1 MTYGRE
7 GIYLDHAATT
17 PVEPGVVEHMLPF
30 FSTQFGNPSSIYQLG
45 QEAHAAIDVAR
56 RQCAGVLGCAT
67 SEIVFT
73 SGATESNNLALRGAV
88 EAWRREHGDDRRP
101 HLVISAIEHHAV
113 LDTALNLAEHDV
125 DLDIIAVDA
134 SGRINPDDVAAAI
147 RPDTCLIS
155 VMLANNEIGSI
166 QPVAEIA
173 AIAHQRG
180 VPVHTD
186 AVQAAGL
193 LDLAVDTLGVDMQSL
208 SAHKFY
214 GPKGI
219 GLLYVRK
226 GTRIA
231 WQQHG
236 GGQESGRRGGTENVP
251 LIAGLGEALQRAER
265 LREQYADHCRS
276 LRDHLWEQL
285 RASLPD
291 VVRNGNDDAEHSLP
305 NILNVVLP
313 GIQGETMLLN
323 LDLLGIAASAGSACT
338 TGNAEPSHVVLG
350 IGRTEQEARSTIRF
364 SVGRGNS
371 LDEMDAAAAAVAEA
385 ATRVRSLSGTVSAA
399 G

>member
-1 MTYGRE
+1 
-7 GIYLDHAATT
+7 
-17 PVEPGVVEHMLPF
+17 ML
-30 FSTQFGNPSSIYQLG
+30 
-45 QEAHAAIDVAR
+45 V
-56 RQCAGVLGCAT
+56 
-67 SEIVFT
+67 
-73 SGATESNNLALRGAV
+73 
-88 EAWRREHGDDRRP
+88 
-101 HLVISAIEHHAV
+101 
-113 LDTALNLAEHDV
+113 
-125 DLDIIAVDA
+125 
-134 SGRINPDDVAAAI
+134 
-147 RPDTCLIS
+147 
-155 VMLANNEIGSI
+155 NNEIGTT
-166 QPVAEIA
+166 QPVAAIA
-173 AIAHQRG
+173 AIAAQHG

-193 LDLAVDTLGVDMQSL
+193 LDIGVDRLGVAMVSL

-214 GPKGI
+214 GPKGV

-226 GTRIA
+226 GTRVA

-251 LIAGLGEALQRAER
+251 LIVGMGEALQRAEG
-265 LREQYADHCRS
+265 LREQYAAHCRG
-276 LRDHLWEQL
+276 LRDHLWAEL
-285 RASLPD
+285 RARVLGA
-291 VVRNGNDDAEHSLP
+291 VRNGADDPRLALP

-338 TGNAEPSHVVLG
+338 TGNAEPSHVIRG

-371 LDEMDAAAAAVAEA
+371 LEEMVAAAAAVAESA
-385 ATRVRSLSGTVSAA
+385 ERVRALSGPVSAA

>member
-17 PVEPGVVEHMLPF
+17 PVDPGVVELMLPF
-30 FSTQFGNPSSIYQLG
+30 FAEQFGNPSSIYQLG
-45 QEAHAAIDVAR
+45 QEARAAIDGAR
-56 RQCAGVLGCAT
+56 RQCAAVLGCSP
-67 SEIVFT
+67 SEVVFT
-73 SGATESNNLALRGAV
+73 SGATESDNLALRGAV
-88 EAWRREHGDDRRP
+88 DAWRREHGGERRP

-113 LDTALNLAEHDV
+113 LDTAMTLAEDGV
-125 DLDIIAVDA
+125 DLDIVPVDA
-134 SGRINPDDVAAAI
+134 SGRIDPAEVAAAI
-147 RPDTCLIS
+147 RPETCLVS
-155 VMLANNEIGSI
+155 VMLANNELGTI

-173 AIAHQRG
+173 AIASERG
-180 VPVHTD
+180 VPMHTD
-186 AVQAAGL
+186 AVQGAGL
-193 LDLAVDTLGVDMQSL
+193 LDLSVNRLGVDMLSL

-214 GPKGI
+214 GPKGV

-236 GGQESGRRGGTENVP
+236 GGQESGRRGGTESVP
-251 LIAGLGEALQRAER
+251 LIVGMGEALQRAEN
-265 LREQYADHCRS
+265 LRDQYVAHCRT
-276 LRDHLWEQL
+276 LVDRLWEQL
-285 RASLPD
+285 RSNLPD
-291 VVRNGNDDAEHSLP
+291 TVRNGTDDPGLALP

-338 TGNAEPSHVVLG
+338 TGNAEPSHVVLA

-371 LDEMDAAAAAVAEA
+371 LDEMDAAVAAVAEA
-385 ATRVRSLSGTVSAA
+385 AERVRALSGTVSAA

>member
-17 PVEPGVVEHMLPF
+17 PVDPGVVERMLPF
-30 FSTQFGNPSSIYQLG
+30 FSEHFGNPSSIYQLG
-45 QEAHAAIDVAR
+45 QEGRAAIDRAR
-56 RQCAGVLGCAT
+56 RQCAAVLGCAP

-73 SGATESNNLALRGAV
+73 SGATESDNLALRGAV
-88 EAWRREHGDDRRP
+88 DAWRRDHGGERRP
-101 HLVISAIEHHAV
+101 HLVISAVEHHAV
-113 LDTALNLAEHDV
+113 LDTALSLIEGDV
-125 DLDIIAVDA
+125 DLDIVPVDA
-134 SGRINPDDVAAAI
+134 SGRVDPANVAAVM
-147 RPDTCLIS
+147 RPETCLVS
-155 VMLANNEIGSI
+155 VMLANNEIGTI
-166 QPVAEIA
+166 QPVPEIA
-173 AIAHQRG
+173 AIASERG
-180 VPVHTD
+180 VPMHTD

-193 LDLAVDTLGVDMQSL
+193 LDLSVNRLGVDMLAL

-251 LIAGLGEALQRAER
+251 LIVGMGEALQRAEN
-265 LREQYADHCRS
+265 LRGQYADHCRT
-276 LRDHLWEQL
+276 LRDSMWERL

-291 VVRNGNDDAEHSLP
+291 TLRNGTVDPEHALP

-323 LDLLGIAASAGSACT
+323 LDLLNIAASAGSACT
-338 TGNAEPSHVVLG
+338 TGNAEPSHVVRA
-350 IGRTEQEARSTIRF
+350 IGRSDQKARSTIRF

-371 LDEMDAAAAAVAEA
+371 LDEMDAAVAAVAEA
-385 ATRVRSLSGTVSAA
+385 AARVRALSGTVSAA

>member
-17 PVEPGVVEHMLPF
+17 PVDPGVVERMVPY
-30 FSTQFGNPSSIYQLG
+30 FSEQFGNPSSIYQLG
-45 QEAHAAIDVAR
+45 QEARAAIDDAR
-56 RQCAGVLGCAT
+56 RQCAGVLGCAP

-73 SGATESNNLALRGAV
+73 SGATESDNLALRGAV
-88 EAWRREHGDDRRP
+88 DGWRREHGDGRRP
-101 HLVISAIEHHAV
+101 HLVISAIEHHAI
-113 LDTALNLAEHDV
+113 LDAATSIARQGV
-125 DLDIIAVDA
+125 DLDLVPVDEA
-134 SGRINPDDVAAAI
+134 GRVDPADVETAI
-147 RPDTCLIS
+147 RPETCLVS
-155 VMLANNEIGSI
+155 VMLANNEIGTI

-173 AIAHQRG
+173 AIAHERG
-180 VPVHTD
+180 VPIHTD

-193 LDLAVDTLGVDMQSL
+193 LDIGVDRLGVDMLSL

-214 GPKGI
+214 GPKGV

-226 GTRIA
+226 GSRIA

-251 LIAGLGEALQRAER
+251 LIVGMGEALQRAER
-265 LREQYADHCRS
+265 LRDQYVEHCRG
-276 LRDHLWEQL
+276 LRDHLRDQL
-285 RASLPD
+285 LQRVPD
-291 VVRNGNDDAEHSLP
+291 TRRNGTEDPARTLP

-338 TGNAEPSHVVLG
+338 TGNAEPSHVVRA

-371 LDEMDAAAAAVAEA
+371 LDEMEQAAESIAESVQ
-385 ATRVRSLSGTVSAA
+385 RVRALSGTVSAA

>member
-17 PVEPGVVEHMLPF
+17 PVDPGVVDRMLPF
-30 FSTQFGNPSSIYQLG
+30 FSEQFGNPSSIYQLG
-45 QEAHAAIDVAR
+45 QETRAAIDEAR
-56 RQCAGVLGCAT
+56 RTCAGVLGCAP

-73 SGATESNNLALRGAV
+73 SGATESDNLALRGAV
-88 EAWRREHGDDRRP
+88 DGWRRSHGDGARP

-113 LDTALNLAEHDV
+113 LDTALSLSEDGV
-125 DLDIIAVDA
+125 DLDIIPVDA
-134 SGRINPDDVAAAI
+134 LGRVNPDDVAAAI
-147 RPDTCLIS
+147 RPETCLVS
-155 VMLANNEIGSI
+155 VMLANNEIGTI

-173 AIAHQRG
+173 AVASERG
-180 VPVHTD
+180 IPMHTD

-193 LDLAVDTLGVDMQSL
+193 LDMSVNRLGVDMLSL

-219 GLLYVRK
+219 GLLFVRK

-251 LIAGLGEALQRAER
+251 LIVGMGEALQRAEN
-265 LREQYADHCRS
+265 LRGQYADHCRT
-276 LRDHLWEQL
+276 LRDRLWDQL
-285 RASLPD
+285 RATLPD
-291 VVRNGNDDAEHSLP
+291 TVRNGADASGMLLP

-338 TGNAEPSHVVLG
+338 TGNAEPSHVIRA
-350 IGRTEQEARSTIRF
+350 IGRSEQEARSTIRF

-371 LDEMDAAAAAVAEA
+371 LDEMDRAVAAVAEA
-385 ATRVRSLSGTVSAA
+385 ATRVRALSGAVSAA

>member
-17 PVEPGVVEHMLPF
+17 PVDPGVVERMLPY
-30 FSTQFGNPSSIYQLG
+30 FSEQFGNPSSIYQLG
-45 QEAHAAIDVAR
+45 QGARAAIDGAR
-56 RQCAGVLGCAT
+56 RQCAAVLGCAPG
-67 SEIVFT
+67 EIVLT
-73 SGATESNNLALRGAV
+73 SGATESDNVALRGAV
-88 EAWRREHGDDRRP
+88 DGWRREHRAGPQP

-113 LDTALNLAEHDV
+113 LDTATSLSQAGV
-125 DLDIIAVDA
+125 GLDIVPVDA
-134 SGRINPDDVAAAI
+134 AGRVDPADVAAAI
-147 RPDTCLIS
+147 RPETCLVS
-155 VMLANNEIGSI
+155 VMLANNEIGTI
-166 QPVAEIA
+166 QPVTEIA
-173 AIAHQRG
+173 AVARERG

-193 LDLAVDTLGVDMQSL
+193 LDIGVDRLGVDMLSL

-251 LIAGLGEALQRAER
+251 LIVGMGEALQRAET
-265 LREQYADHCRS
+265 LRDQYVDHCRA
-276 LRDHLWEQL
+276 LRDHLRDRLIAQV
-285 RASLPD
+285 PD
-291 VVRNGNDDAEHSLP
+291 ARRNGTDDPALGLP

-338 TGNAEPSHVVLG
+338 TGNAEPSHVVLA

-371 LDEMDAAAAAVAEA
+371 LDEMQQAAGAIAESVQ
-385 ATRVRSLSGTVSAA
+385 RVRALSGTVSAA

>member
-17 PVEPGVVEHMLPF
+17 PTDPGVVERMVPYF
-30 FSTQFGNPSSIYQLG
+30 TERFGNPSSIYQLG
-45 QEAHAAIDVAR
+45 QESRAAIDAAR
-56 RQCAGVLGCAT
+56 RQAATVLGCAPA
-67 SEIVFT
+67 EILFT
-73 SGATESNNLALRGAV
+73 SGATESDNLAIRGAV
-88 EAWRREHGDDRRP
+88 DAWRHEHGSDRQP
-101 HLVISAIEHHAV
+101 HVIISAIEHHAI
-113 LDTALNLAEHDV
+113 LDTVQHLAGDGV
-125 DLDIIAVDA
+125 AADLIPVDA
-134 SGRINPDDVAAAI
+134 AGRVDPADVAAAI
-147 RPDTCLIS
+147 RPETCLVS
-155 VMLANNEIGSI
+155 VMLANNEIGTI

-173 AIAHQRG
+173 AIARERG
-180 VPVHTD
+180 VTVHTD

-193 LDLAVDTLGVDMQSL
+193 LDLSVGRLGVNMLSL

-251 LIAGLGEALQRAER
+251 LIVGLGEALQRADA
-265 LREQYADHCRS
+265 LREQYADHCRA
-276 LRDHLWEQL
+276 LRDHLWDAL
-285 RASLPD
+285 RARVPD
-291 VVRNGNDDAEHSLP
+291 VERNGIDDPGLALP

-313 GIQGETMLLN
+313 GVQGETMLLN

-338 TGNAEPSHVVLG
+338 TGNAEPSHVIRA
-350 IGRTEQEARSTIRF
+350 IGRDEARARSTIRF

-371 LDEMDAAAAAVAEA
+371 LDEMDQAVDAIAESVA
-385 ATRVRSLSGTVSAA
+385 RVRALSGTVSGA

>member
-17 PVEPGVVEHMLPF
+17 PVDPGVVELMLPF
-30 FSTQFGNPSSIYQLG
+30 FAEQFGNPSSIYQLG
-45 QEAHAAIDVAR
+45 QEARAAIDGAR
-56 RQCAGVLGCAT
+56 RQCAAVLGCSP
-67 SEIVFT
+67 SEVVFT
-73 SGATESNNLALRGAV
+73 SGATESDNLALRGAV
-88 EAWRREHGDDRRP
+88 DGWRREHGAERRP

-113 LDTALNLAEHDV
+113 LDTAMSLAEDGV
-125 DLDIIAVDA
+125 DLDIVPVDA
-134 SGRINPDDVAAAI
+134 SGRIDPAEVAAAI
-147 RPDTCLIS
+147 RPETCLVS
-155 VMLANNEIGSI
+155 VMLANNELGTI

-173 AIAHQRG
+173 AIASERG
-180 VPVHTD
+180 VPMHTD
-186 AVQAAGL
+186 AVQGAGL
-193 LDLAVDTLGVDMQSL
+193 LDLSVNRLGVDMLSL

-214 GPKGI
+214 GPKGV

-236 GGQESGRRGGTENVP
+236 GGQESGRRGGTESVP
-251 LIAGLGEALQRAER
+251 LIVGLGEALQRAEN
-265 LREQYADHCRS
+265 LRDQYVAHCRA
-276 LRDHLWEQL
+276 LVDRLWEQL
-285 RASLPD
+285 RSNLPD
-291 VVRNGNDDAEHSLP
+291 TVRNGTDDPGLALP

-338 TGNAEPSHVVLG
+338 TGNAEPSHVVLA

-371 LDEMDAAAAAVAEA
+371 LDEMDAAVAAVAEA
-385 ATRVRSLSGTVSAA
+385 AERVRALSGTVSAA

>member
-17 PVEPGVVEHMLPF
+17 PVDPAVVEHMLPYF
-30 FSTQFGNPSSIYQLG
+30 TERFGNPSSIYQLG
-45 QEAHAAIDVAR
+45 QEARAAIDQAR
-56 RQCAGVLGCAT
+56 RQCAGVLGCSP
-67 SEIVFT
+67 SEILFT
-73 SGATESNNLALRGAV
+73 SGATESDNLAVRGAID
-88 EAWRREHGDDRRP
+88 AWRREHGRDRPP
-101 HLVISAIEHHAV
+101 HLIISAIEHHAV
-113 LDTALNLAEHDV
+113 LDVVRNLARDGVDADIVPVDAAGRV
-125 DLDIIAVDA
+125 DLAT
-134 SGRINPDDVAAAI
+134 VAAAI
-147 RPDTCLIS
+147 RPETCLVS

-166 QPVAEIA
+166 QPVPEIA
-173 AIAHQRG
+173 AIARDAG

-193 LDLAVDTLGVDMQSL
+193 LDIAVDRLGVDMLSL

-219 GLLYVRK
+219 GLLYIRK

-251 LIAGLGEALQRAER
+251 LIVGMGEALARATAI
-265 LREQYADHCRS
+265 REQYADHCRT
-276 LRDHLWEQL
+276 LRDRLWERL
-285 RASLPD
+285 RTEVPD
-291 VVRNGNDDAEHSLP
+291 AVRNGTDDPEAALP

-313 GIQGETMLLN
+313 GVQGETMLLN

-338 TGNAEPSHVVLG
+338 TGNAEPSHVVLA
-350 IGRTEQEARSTIRF
+350 IGRSEAQARSTVRF

-371 LDEMDAAAAAVAEA
+371 LDEIDQAVAAVAESVA
-385 ATRVRSLSGTVSAA
+385 RVRSLKAPVSAA

>member
-17 PVEPGVVEHMLPF
+17 PVDPGVVERMLPY
-30 FSTQFGNPSSIYQLG
+30 FSEQFGNPSSIYQLG
-45 QEAHAAIDVAR
+45 QEARAAIDGAR
-56 RQCAGVLGCAT
+56 RQCAAVLRCAPG
-67 SEIVFT
+67 EIVFT
-73 SGATESNNLALRGAV
+73 SGATESDNLALRGAV
-88 EAWRREHGDDRRP
+88 DGWRREHGAGPQP

-113 LDTALNLAEHDV
+113 LDTATSLAQEGV
-125 DLDIIAVDA
+125 DLDIVPVDA
-134 SGRINPDDVAAAI
+134 AGRVDPADVAAAI
-147 RPDTCLIS
+147 RPETCLVS
-155 VMLANNEIGSI
+155 VMLANNEIGTI
-166 QPVAEIA
+166 QPLAEIA
-173 AIAHQRG
+173 AVARERG

-193 LDLAVDTLGVDMQSL
+193 LDLGVDRLGADMLSL

-251 LIAGLGEALQRAER
+251 LIVGMGEGLQRAEN
-265 LREQYADHCRS
+265 LRDQYADHCGA
-276 LRDHLWEQL
+276 LRDHLRDRLIAQV
-285 RASLPD
+285 PD
-291 VVRNGNDDAEHSLP
+291 ARRNGTDDPALGLP

-338 TGNAEPSHVVLG
+338 TGNAEPSHVVLA

-371 LDEMDAAAAAVAEA
+371 LDEMEQAAGAIAESVQ
-385 ATRVRSLSGTVSAA
+385 RVRALSGTVSAA

>member
-1 MTYGRE
+1 
-7 GIYLDHAATT
+7 
-17 PVEPGVVEHMLPF
+17 
-30 FSTQFGNPSSIYQLG
+30 
-45 QEAHAAIDVAR
+45 
-56 RQCAGVLGCAT
+56 
-67 SEIVFT
+67 
-73 SGATESNNLALRGAV
+73 
-88 EAWRREHGDDRRP
+88 
-101 HLVISAIEHHAV
+101 
-113 LDTALNLAEHDV
+113 
-125 DLDIIAVDA
+125 
-134 SGRINPDDVAAAI
+134 
-147 RPDTCLIS
+147 
-155 VMLANNEIGSI
+155 VMLANNEIGTI

-173 AIAHQRG
+173 AVARERG

-193 LDLAVDTLGVDMQSL
+193 LDIGVDRLGVDMLSL

-251 LIAGLGEALQRAER
+251 LIVGMGEALQRAET
-265 LREQYADHCRS
+265 LRDQYVDHCRA
-276 LRDHLWEQL
+276 LRDHLRDRLIAQV
-285 RASLPD
+285 PD
-291 VVRNGNDDAEHSLP
+291 ARRNGTDDPALGLP

-338 TGNAEPSHVVLG
+338 TGTAEPSHVVLA

-371 LDEMDAAAAAVAEA
+371 LDEMQQAAGAIAESVQ
-385 ATRVRSLSGTVSAA
+385 RVRALSGTVSAA